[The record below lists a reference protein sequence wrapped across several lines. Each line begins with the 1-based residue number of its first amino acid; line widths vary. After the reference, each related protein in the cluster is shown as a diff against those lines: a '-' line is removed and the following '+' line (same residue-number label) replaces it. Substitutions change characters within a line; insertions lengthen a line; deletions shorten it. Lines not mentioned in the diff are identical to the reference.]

1 MLMKC
6 ENLKIR
12 SIHMNVHTGKYVHV
26 CCRYKYLQNGQAL
39 FGDKL
44 MEELKQLAQSYIV
57 RADRLLNIRS
67 T

>member
-6 ENLKIR
+6 ENSKIP
-12 SIHMNVHTGKYVHV
+12 SIHMNVHTGKYV